1 MKKPYLDANVVLDFV
16 LKRSPFD
23 AAAQELFALAEHGQV
38 QLLVSSLTFT
48 VVHYVTSKQ
57 VGKAAAT
64 GEVVQLFRSVSTV
77 AVNEQVVGRALQAN
91 LPDFEDAVQLFAAP
105 RSKRGWPCGRE
116 RLSCWAAP
124 SGAATS
130 AAQNRPF
137 CRYRFVR
144 RPANRRL

>member
-1 MKKPYLDANVVLDFV
+1 MKKLYLDANVVLDFV

-64 GEVVQLFRSVSTV
+64 GEVVQLFRLVSTV
-77 AVNEQVVGRALQAN
+77 AVNEQVVGRALRAN
-91 LPDFEDAVQLFAAP
+91 LPDFEDAVQLFAAL
-105 RSKRGWPCGRE
+105 E
-116 RLSCWAAP
+116 A
-124 SGAATS
+124 GADVIVTRDPKGFPTNEVAVLNPLAVLQMLRTG
-130 AAQNRPF
+130 
-137 CRYRFVR
+137 
-144 RPANRRL
+144 